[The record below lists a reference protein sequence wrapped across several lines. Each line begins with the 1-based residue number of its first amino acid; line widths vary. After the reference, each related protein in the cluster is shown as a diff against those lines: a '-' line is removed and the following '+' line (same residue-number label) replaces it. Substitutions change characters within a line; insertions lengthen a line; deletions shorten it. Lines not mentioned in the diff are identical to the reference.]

1 MNGTRTLVIS
11 IALLAMLV
19 TSGWAATL
27 EVSQPVQ
34 VTSDSYYERGQAI
47 VYDGT
52 NYWLFYGRSASCNT
66 PYSGVINPDIHDY
79 AIYYKK
85 ATTIPDLV
93 LATPVAVPGATDCYL
108 GETGAAVVDG
118 NVWTFGAVPSLNF
131 PGAKSLYGWYTS
143 DNGGSW
149 NQVADLWDDMPN
161 GAAHHDETGFDGKLY
176 LMAGYPESYSG
187 WYSKWTDDPTAGSI
201 TWSSP
206 IPLNSTSNLINGTG
220 HFFVEGATLYIGIL
234 RTSPTKDNKVLEYST
249 GPETWTELCTASST
263 GWDGT
268 LFKAGTEYV
277 YAQAP
282 WMDPDRQYIIA
293 WSGGT
298 PSTVLSGSSHMV
310 AEGRS
315 GSNNWVDM
323 WPIGFTDALGTSYLF
338 YTSERDAPAA
348 EGVGNIWYL
357 EVDWTVSND
366 HYTYIQE
373 AVDVASSGDA
383 VSVGPGMYVEQVT
396 IDKSLLLTGDGEITT
411 TIQAPAADR
420 AGSVVNGTSTWDYI
434 LAAYP
439 ASGTIDV
446 RVERFTFDGNG
457 ENKSTGTD
465 GLVGVFMRD
474 VDGTTAGLHS
484 CTIQNFAATEYESWG
499 VRVYGDSDLTLHDN
513 TLSGYTRDG
522 ITVNGDDGAGADPVA
537 VVSDNDL
544 TGSAL
549 CLNGIQVGYG
559 ATGTL
564 TGNTVRNHTRSSP
577 WAAVG
582 LFAYE
587 SDGVTIGAA
596 GDGNT
601 VQNCFDGILLKRSDG
616 SSIVG
621 NTLTENIAYHI
632 GIDESDNNQVSA
644 NVLTSSTAI
653 PDKAIGISNGATGNM
668 IGGATASDG
677 NTITI
682 PTSGGLLYGIYVQ
695 STTGSGSNTVQN
707 NTFAGGT
714 RFVQVDGGNSGTTT
728 VADNTVSN
736 CSFAGVYF
744 NAGSG
749 IITGNTLTNTVRPV
763 EFWGANNVTIENNY
777 VDGAAFDGINAGA
790 FTGTVTVT
798 ENAFL
803 STSGRSLNNRTT
815 TPIDASQ
822 NYWGVTTAS
831 GVADEI
837 DGDAYVDYTPWL
849 GGGTHDSPGFT
860 GDYSTLYVDDDGAQT
875 GSSARIQ
882 EGIDLATGST
892 VNVLDGTYRADA
904 ATGRG
909 AYITKDGLSLIG
921 ESQAGTIIDGSV
933 GGVGGSGA
941 YWPKGIHVEADG
953 VTVRNFTVKD
963 FTGDLVSTG
972 GYGVLHR
979 DYAHDEI
986 GEGYVFYDGCTVEDV
1001 TVTDCYSSIYA
1012 LCFTHLTVTGCTVTN
1027 SLADGMFIARGS
1039 DYANIHSNV
1048 VTNSGDHGI
1057 WVGYSWTATTPSDN
1071 AIISYNVVDGARE
1084 GGISFVASDSA
1095 VIEGNE
1101 ITNVAAEGW
1110 SVGALSL
1117 KDGPSNV
1124 TARNNIIYGNDG
1136 GWGGYAGTGHGI
1148 GIDGTPSNIT
1158 LNWNSIYG
1166 NAGDG
1171 CHNYSTV
1178 SVDATYNWWGDASGP
1193 GGVGPGSG
1201 DEVSTYVLY
1210 DPWIGKTG
1218 GENIV
1223 CDADPEYLSVATPT
1237 KTVDVNYLGGGGG
1250 LMYGYSLVFTWD
1262 GAIASTAPGSVT
1274 QGTLLSDAGSTFF
1287 FPRTTGVNEI
1297 TVDCML
1303 LGTEP
1308 GVTGPGKMFSIAFTG
1323 LAVGTSAIDITV
1335 DRVRDKDNVTL
1346 SGFFED
1352 DGELIVD
1359 VSNPTVAD
1367 VLITNDTLA
1376 HTNDYIKN
1384 TDQATVTANVSDD
1397 DPGFGLA
1404 NIAADLTGLG
1414 GGAAVN
1420 PDAYADPVATWT
1432 LASVTCVPSDGV
1444 VTVTVTATDA
1454 MANTA
1459 NANDTIIADNTAPTA
1474 VTGFDASP
1482 ANEECDLSWTN
1493 GTDTYFAGVVV
1504 RRDAVG
1510 GEYPQ
1515 YPWFVANWPSVDTAY
1530 PGSELLGTNVYDGA
1544 GTSVTDAVV
1553 ARNIYY
1559 YQAFCYDEARN
1570 YGPAVSTARDL
1581 STNYWLGDVSH
1592 VWGSWGY
1599 DGLVDANDILKLSD
1613 SYGTTNPVSYPGDA
1627 ECDVGP
1633 TVHPDWN
1640 RLGLPKPDDVVEF
1653 EDAMIFA
1660 MNYGVVTARVVPFL
1674 PEEYS
1679 PVQLA
1684 LTLSEREMVGNE
1696 IEVALRLEG
1705 NSGEVKGVSAEV
1717 AYDSNELEFVSA
1729 RLSDDMSS
1737 PLADVFFWNGTQESR
1752 VLVDALV
1759 LGTDVTIGGSG
1770 DVAMLTFRMIG
1781 EGYSLDME
1789 SARIR
1794 NADNVELDAKLG
1806 GFESGGNTP
1815 LVFRLVQNA
1824 PNPFNPVTKIAYHV
1838 PSESEVTIRV
1848 YDVSGRAVRTLVDG
1862 VVEPGRHAAV
1872 WNGTN
1877 DKGESVGSG
1886 IYFCTME
1893 APDFHDRRKMTL
1905 LK

>member
-1 MNGTRTLVIS
+1 MNGKRTVVIS

-34 VTSDSYYERGQAI
+34 VTSDSYYERGQSV
-47 VYDGT
+47 VYDGSD
-52 NYWLFYGRSASCNT
+52 YWLFYGRSASCT
-66 PYSGVINPDIHDY
+66 VPYSGGDPDIHDY
-79 AIYYKK
+79 QIYLSK
-85 ATTIPDLV
+85 ASTVAGLAA
-93 LATPVAVPGATDCYL
+93 ATPVAISGAADSYL
-108 GETGAAVVDG
+108 GETGAVAYGADVWVFATIDADG
-118 NVWTFGAVPSLNF
+118 AYTPTSDCD
-131 PGAKSLYGWYTS
+131 LYGWWSADGT
-143 DNGGSW
+143 SW
-149 NQVADLWDDMPN
+149 NQVGPIISGIGD
-161 GAAHHDETGFDGKLY
+161 GQAHHDEVVFDGKLWV
-176 LMAGYPESYSG
+176 LDGSGSFTTIYSTTPKTGG
-187 WYSKWTDDPTAGSI
+187 WSTPVTVGSL
-201 TWSSP
+201 TGG
-206 IPLNSTSNLINGTG
+206 LG
-220 HFFVEGATLYIGIL
+220 HFFVDGTSLYLALGSAGTYYIY
-234 RTSPTKDNKVLEYST
+234 V
-249 GPETWTELCTASST
+249 
-263 GWDGT
+263 WDGVSSWTLVDSKMISGYYDPT
-268 LFKAGTEYV
+268 LFKVGSDYV
-277 YAQAP
+277 FYCAP
-282 WMDPDRQYIIA
+282 Y
-293 WSGGT
+293 SGGRQWVVGWT
-298 PSTVLSGSSHMV
+298 AAALDGSFFDGPEMDV
-310 AEGRS
+310 IEGQY
-315 GSNNWVDM
+315 GSNVWVDM
-323 WPIGFTDALGTSYLF
+323 WPIGFTTGGTSYLF
-338 YTSERDAPAA
+338 YTSERDTPSA
-348 EGVGNIWYL
+348 EGPGNIWYT

-373 AVDVASSGDA
+373 AVDAALTGDVVDVAAGT
-383 VSVGPGMYVEQVT
+383 YVEQVT
-396 IDKSLLLTGDGEITT
+396 IDGSLSLTGDGETTT

-446 RVERFTFDGNG
+446 KVEGFTLDGNG
-457 ENKSTGTD
+457 ENKSAGTN

-474 VDGTTAGLHS
+474 VDGVTAGLYS
-484 CTIQNFAATEYESWG
+484 CTIQNFAAVEYESWG
-499 VRVYGDSDLTLHDN
+499 VRVYGDADLTLHDN

-537 VVSDNDL
+537 AVSGNDL
-544 TGSAL
+544 TGSGL
-549 CLNGIQVGYG
+549 CLNGIQIGYG
-559 ATGTL
+559 AAGTV
-564 TGNTVRNHTRSSP
+564 TGNTVRDHTRSSP

-587 SDGVTIGAA
+587 SDGVTIGAV

-601 VQNCFDGILLKRSDG
+601 VQNCFDGIVLLRSDG

-621 NTLTENIAYHI
+621 NTLTENIAFHI
-632 GIDESDNNQVSA
+632 GIDDSDNNQVSA

-653 PDKAIGISNGATGNM
+653 PDKAIGISNGATGNV
-668 IGGATASDG
+668 IGGPTAADG

-860 GDYSTLYVDDDGAQT
+860 GDYSTLFVDDDGAQT
-875 GSSARIQ
+875 GSLGRIE
-882 EGIDLATGST
+882 EGLGLVTSTT
-892 VNVLDGTYRADA
+892 VNMEAGTYPETVALTTSFDGGTLSGASSGNTFVTGGMTLGAGLTGAAIRDICFTGVGSNNSVIRSLGTVTNLTLDGIA
-904 ATGRG
+904 
-909 AYITKDGLSLIG
+909 
-921 ESQAGTIIDGSV
+921 IDGENVAGRLGYS
-933 GGVGGSGA
+933 GGQ
-941 YWPKGIHVEADG
+941 
-953 VTVRNFTVKD
+953 
-963 FTGDLVSTG
+963 L
-972 GYGVLHR
+972 
-979 DYAHDEI
+979 
-986 GEGYVFYDGCTVEDV
+986 EGDV
-1001 TVTDCYSSIYA
+1001 TVTDCEMKNVLGWA
-1012 LCFTHLTVTGCTVTN
+1012 LLDSRSGSGGDGSAMGTVTFANNYVHDCNGSIVFRGLSTDRTDVVNVYGNTFTNIGGNEGAVGQHWAAFEANRAIEVNAYENFIDDVTEGEWGEGQ
-1027 SLADGMFIARGS
+1027 AFQFW
-1039 DYANIHSNV
+1039 NV
-1048 VTNSGDHGI
+1048 DTLNCHHNTITNNFQGI
-1057 WVGYSWTATTPSDN
+1057 WIYGGSTW
-1071 AIISYNVVDGARE
+1071 AIPGGAISYNNISGNTDY
-1084 GGISFVASDSA
+1084 GISVDPTAT
-1095 VIEGNE
+1095 GGPLN
-1101 ITNVAAEGW
+1101 AEM
-1110 SVGALSL
+1110 
-1117 KDGPSNV
+1117 
-1124 TARNNIIYGNDG
+1124 
-1136 GWGGYAGTGHGI
+1136 
-1148 GIDGTPSNIT
+1148 
-1158 LNWNSIYG
+1158 
-1166 NAGDG
+1166 
-1171 CHNYSTV
+1171 
-1178 SVDATYNWWGDASGP
+1178 NWWGDASGP
-1193 GGVGPGSG
+1193 ATSKGTG
-1201 DEVSTYVLY
+1201 DKALGNVDY

-1420 PDAYADPVATWT
+1420 PDTYADPVATWT

-1474 VTGFDASP
+1474 VTNFDAAP
-1482 ANEECDLSWTN
+1482 GNQQCDLSWTN
-1493 GTDTYFAGVVV
+1493 GTDDYLVGVEV
-1504 RRDAVG
+1504 RRYAEP

-1515 YPWFVANWPSVDTAY
+1515 YPWFVGNWPVVDAKY
-1530 PGSELLGTNVYDGA
+1530 PGDELSGAGVYDGT
-1544 GTSVTDAVV
+1544 GTSYTDGVV
-1553 ARNIYY
+1553 DRNIYY
-1559 YQAFCYDEARN
+1559 YQAFCYD
-1570 YGPAVSTARDL
+1570 
-1581 STNYWLGDVSH
+1581 
-1592 VWGSWGY
+1592 
-1599 DGLVDANDILKLSD
+1599 
-1613 SYGTTNPVSYPGDA
+1613 
-1627 ECDVGP
+1627 
-1633 TVHPDWN
+1633 
-1640 RLGLPKPDDVVEF
+1640 
-1653 EDAMIFA
+1653 
-1660 MNYGVVTARVVPFL
+1660 
-1674 PEEYS
+1674 
-1679 PVQLA
+1679 
-1684 LTLSEREMVGNE
+1684 
-1696 IEVALRLEG
+1696 
-1705 NSGEVKGVSAEV
+1705 
-1717 AYDSNELEFVSA
+1717 
-1729 RLSDDMSS
+1729 
-1737 PLADVFFWNGTQESR
+1737 
-1752 VLVDALV
+1752 
-1759 LGTDVTIGGSG
+1759 
-1770 DVAMLTFRMIG
+1770 
-1781 EGYSLDME
+1781 
-1789 SARIR
+1789 
-1794 NADNVELDAKLG
+1794 
-1806 GFESGGNTP
+1806 
-1815 LVFRLVQNA
+1815 
-1824 PNPFNPVTKIAYHV
+1824 
-1838 PSESEVTIRV
+1838 
-1848 YDVSGRAVRTLVDG
+1848 
-1862 VVEPGRHAAV
+1862 
-1872 WNGTN
+1872 
-1877 DKGESVGSG
+1877 
-1886 IYFCTME
+1886 
-1893 APDFHDRRKMTL
+1893 
-1905 LK
+1905 